1 MIRVLIAEDMHM
13 LRKALVSL
21 LSLEDDLEVVGETS
35 EGGRIVPM
43 ALHLRP
49 DVAVLD
55 IDLPGLD
62 GISAS
67 ELLYQRLPECRTL
80 ILTSLG
86 RPGNLRRALAAH
98 AAGFMLKDAE
108 PDVLAAA
115 IRSVAAGERAIDPK
129 LALAAL
135 DAGTNP
141 LTPRD
146 LEVLRLAAEGEDVG
160 QIAARLFLA
169 SGTVRNYLTNIV
181 AKLNARNRVDAVR
194 IARESGWL

>member
-1 MIRVLIAEDMHM
+1 MHM

-21 LSLEDDLEVVGETS
+21 LSMEADLEVVGETS
-35 EGGRIVPM
+35 EGDRILPL
-43 ALHLRP
+43 ALQLRP

-67 ELLYQRLPECRTL
+67 NLLYQNLPDCRTL

-108 PDVLAAA
+108 PDLLAAA
-115 IRSVAAGERAIDPK
+115 IRAVAAGERAIDPK
-129 LALAAL
+129 IALAAL

-146 LEVLRLAAEGEDVG
+146 IEVLKLAAEGEDVG

-181 AKLNARNRVDAVR
+181 VKLNARNRVDAVR